1 MASGDRCAWP
11 RCAGHPSVGW
21 LGKPL
26 CERHWEK
33 VCRLTSGGREGFL
46 EAYGTLKVP
55 KRLWARVAKSTEKP
69 ARPAGE
75 YGDLPDPD
83 EFDYSP

>member
-1 MASGDRCAWP
+1 M
-11 RCAGHPSVGW
+11 
-21 LGKPL
+21 
-26 CERHWEK
+26 
-33 VCRLTSGGREGFL
+33 LTSRGPEGFL

-55 KRLWARVAKSTEKP
+55 KRLWARVAKPTEK
-69 ARPAGE
+69 RPGPGE